1 MAMTQHIDSETMRM
15 GQQQQKQPAPS
26 TDEQA
31 HDEER
36 DKDLDKKLDEAIEM
50 TFPASDPISI

>member
-1 MAMTQHIDSETMRM
+1 M